1 MISIWNECLPKRHA
15 EIHQL
20 PLDQS
25 QKTLYQFYQSH
36 RHTLVWY
43 SSAYWT
49 KTVGVDVLKLQQ
61 EFQTK
66 IQARSGC
73 IELLQELKKQGYS
86 CWLVTNADRASLRL
100 KFDNVAIEHF
110 FDVTSYRVNKLVMQ
124 KKIFIFGKSSK
135 NYTLS
140 TQKQPFLLMIQVLY
154 SKQLQNLVSS
164 TCLLSCSPQV

>member
-1 MISIWNECLPKRHA
+1 MSKIVMFDMDGTLLDLAFDDFIWNECLPKRHA

-73 IELLQELKKQGYS
+73 IELLQELKKQ
-86 CWLVTNADRASLRL
+86 
-100 KFDNVAIEHF
+100 
-110 FDVTSYRVNKLVMQ
+110 
-124 KKIFIFGKSSK
+124 
-135 NYTLS
+135 
-140 TQKQPFLLMIQVLY
+140 
-154 SKQLQNLVSS
+154 
-164 TCLLSCSPQV
+164 